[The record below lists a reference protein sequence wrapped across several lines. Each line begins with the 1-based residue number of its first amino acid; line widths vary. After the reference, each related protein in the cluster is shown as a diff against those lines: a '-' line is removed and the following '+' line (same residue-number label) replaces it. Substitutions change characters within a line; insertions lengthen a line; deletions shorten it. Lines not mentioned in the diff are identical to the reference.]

1 LAAPQTDLAGCFVAA
16 APSKVIKG
24 FAVGRTIF
32 EEIAGQW
39 FCGVM
44 DDDAAVKGMA
54 ERLAAL
60 VSAWRHARAQAAA

>member
-1 LAAPQTDLAGCFVAA
+1 
-16 APSKVIKG
+16 
-24 FAVGRTIF
+24 
-32 EEIAGQW
+32 
-39 FCGVM
+39 M